1 MDTRVC
7 CCCGDGHS
15 KIWGRLAR
23 IFRTLYIFFSTEMG
37 MLWRQWKSHFPA
49 RVWDSRETY
58 LEDGRCDI
66 RDLARSPGVKK
77 SGLELKKVVEA

>member
-23 IFRTLYIFFSTEMG
+23 IFRTLYILFEHRDGHALEAM
-37 MLWRQWKSHFPA
+37 
-49 RVWDSRETY
+49 VWDSRETY

-66 RDLARSPGVKK
+66 RDLARSP
-77 SGLELKKVVEA
+77 